1 MFAARNKSR
10 RLFLES
16 KKSVTMATGVI
27 ASITGSYASE
37 VTGRSQFH

>member
-1 MFAARNKSR
+1 
-10 RLFLES
+10 
-16 KKSVTMATGVI
+16 MATGVI